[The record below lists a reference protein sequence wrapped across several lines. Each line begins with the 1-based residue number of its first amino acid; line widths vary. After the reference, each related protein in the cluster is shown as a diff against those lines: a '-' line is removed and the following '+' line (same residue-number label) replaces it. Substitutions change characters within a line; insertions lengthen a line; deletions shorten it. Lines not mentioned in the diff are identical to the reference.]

1 MVFEI
6 NHGAIIRQNEYATAM
21 HAIIFHFNFN
31 MGVDLASYYYS
42 SLLWRIFALIDGY
55 VYFSV
60 VHRGIPKAWF
70 ASPSYFGLA

>member
-6 NHGAIIRQNEYATAM
+6 NHGVIIRQNEYTIAM

-31 MGVDLASYYYS
+31 MGADLASYYYS
-42 SLLWRIFALIDGY
+42 SLLWMIYALIDGY

-60 VHRGIPKAWF
+60 VHHGIPKVWF
-70 ASPSYFGLA
+70 ALRSYFGLA